1 VTSYDPTDLQSQE
14 VAHAEKSARNKLEQQ
29 TEESDIRWLMSSKR
43 GRRIVWRL
51 LVQSGLFQST
61 FTANAMAMAFA
72 EGKRFFGG
80 TMLQTIHAL
89 CPELYPVM
97 VKEQKHDRHADDA
110 DSPTN
115 DN

>member
-1 VTSYDPTDLQSQE
+1 
-14 VAHAEKSARNKLEQQ
+14 
-29 TEESDIRWLMSSKR
+29 MSSKR

-51 LVQSGLFQST
+51 LVQSELFHST

-80 TMLQTIHAL
+80 TLLQTIHAL

-97 VKEQKHDRHADDA
+97 VKEQKNERSADDA
-110 DSPTN
+110 DSPNHDT
-115 DN
+115 